1 MKMNQD
7 INYTFRLIP
16 FGGLGEIGLWQD
28 AWRRAKSRLIAMDLF
43 SPLHNAEYLS
53 HLNLNF
59 EFERQGAIIISCP
72 SFNTLFL

>member
-28 AWRRAKSRLIAMDLF
+28 AWRRAKSRLIARDLF

-53 HLNLNF
+53 RLSLNF
-59 EFERQGAIIISCP
+59 EVERQEAIIISCR
-72 SFNTLFL
+72 SLNTLFL